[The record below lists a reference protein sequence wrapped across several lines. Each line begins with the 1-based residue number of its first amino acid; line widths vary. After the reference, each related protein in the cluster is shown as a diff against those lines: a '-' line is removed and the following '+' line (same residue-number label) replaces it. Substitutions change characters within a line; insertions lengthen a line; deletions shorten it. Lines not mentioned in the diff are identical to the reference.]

1 MVTTRDVEQLRLRRE
16 RVGLSLRAVSRSA
29 HVHHAYLSRVERG
42 LTPVSAAQM
51 ARIERAL
58 VEAAIASVLDRR
70 SLVDIVEA
78 LVR

>member
-1 MVTTRDVEQLRLRRE
+1 MVTTRDVEQLRLRRQ

-29 HVHHAYLSRVERG
+29 HVHHAYLPERG